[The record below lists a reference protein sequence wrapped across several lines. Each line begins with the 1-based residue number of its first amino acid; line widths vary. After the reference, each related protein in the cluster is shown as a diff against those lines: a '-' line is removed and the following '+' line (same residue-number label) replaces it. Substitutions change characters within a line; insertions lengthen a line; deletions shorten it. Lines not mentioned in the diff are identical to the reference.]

1 MFRQSSTEQRK
12 VGGSIPPLG
21 RDSRVGPPA
30 PVRVAPVAV
39 TGRIRCIRS
48 GLDIVPNEE
57 LAVAGRIDDEHPPHP
72 RVQEEVAM
80 TQIKGTNLE
89 A

>member
-1 MFRQSSTEQRK
+1 MFRQSSTDKRK

-39 TGRIRCIRS
+39 TGRIRRHPVR
-48 GLDIVPNEE
+48 LDIVPNEE
-57 LAVAGRIDDEHPPHP
+57 SAVAGRIDDEHPPHP

>member
-1 MFRQSSTEQRK
+1 MSQLRPLAEF
-12 VGGSIPPLG
+12 GG
-21 RDSRVGPPA
+21 V
-30 PVRVAPVAV
+30 
-39 TGRIRCIRS
+39 RS
-48 GLDIVPNEE
+48 GLDILPNEE

-80 TQIKGTNLE
+80 TQTKGTNLE

>member
-1 MFRQSSTEQRK
+1 MFRQSSTEKRK
-12 VGGSIPPLG
+12 VG
-21 RDSRVGPPA
+21 
-30 PVRVAPVAV
+30 
-39 TGRIRCIRS
+39 
-48 GLDIVPNEE
+48 
-57 LAVAGRIDDEHPPHP
+57 VAGRIDDEHPPHP

>member
-1 MFRQSSTEQRK
+1 
-12 VGGSIPPLG
+12 VIPQLG
-21 RDSRVGPPA
+21 RPRQFALRQLRSLAEFG
-30 PVRVAPVAV
+30 
-39 TGRIRCIRS
+39 GIRS
-48 GLDIVPNEE
+48 GLKIVPNVES
-57 LAVAGRIDDEHPPHP
+57 AVADRIDDEHPPHP